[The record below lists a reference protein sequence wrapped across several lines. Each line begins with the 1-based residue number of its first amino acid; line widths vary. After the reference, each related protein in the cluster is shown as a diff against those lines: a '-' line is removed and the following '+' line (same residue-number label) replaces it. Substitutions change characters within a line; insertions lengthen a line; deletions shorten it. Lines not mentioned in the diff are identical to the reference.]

1 MKNGILI
8 MESRLQT
15 EKVRIES
22 EVTPVGSMMQF
33 QEAMLNELRSGIHSL
48 QHHDHQ
54 IIWEATDLCAGIHR
68 EQKAMSK
75 RIPNN
80 GL

>member
-1 MKNGILI
+1 
-8 MESRLQT
+8 MESWLHT
-15 EKVRIES
+15 GKVRIDS
-22 EVTPVGSMMQF
+22 EVAGVGSMTQF

-54 IIWEATDLCAGIHR
+54 IVWEATDLCAGIHR
-68 EQKAMSK
+68 EQKAMCK